1 MTIRFT
7 LRQLAIFVEVARH
20 GSATGASKALSMSQS
35 AVSAAIGELESIAND
50 RLFDRHGRRLVLNDA
65 GRVLRPHAIALVEG
79 AENLARD
86 LEPTVGSLRVAASN
100 TIGNYVLPGI
110 LARFLGLQSA
120 VKLEVMIANSRDVLD
135 AVDAFDADIG
145 LIEGSSQGANIKV
158 EHWMVDEMAIVTAPG
173 HPLATSTRRADLA
186 NGDWLLRE
194 PGSGTREVLEQ
205 QLVSQIGPL
214 KIALELSTLEAIRHT
229 LLDGYGVSCM
239 SRHIV
244 ADDLKQGRLV
254 EVAVKLKPIRRS
266 FSIALHR
273 NKAPTRGLSAFRS
286 FLDSRSEEFQRHV
299 AVAPK
304 MVAKVRTSPK
314 SPSSATSSATSR
326 SASYKPSRPPP
337 KLPRKLPPK
346 P

>member
-35 AVSAAIGELESIAND
+35 AVSAAIGELELIAND
-50 RLFDRHGRRLVLNDA
+50 RLFDRHGRRLILNDA

-86 LEPTVGSLRVAASN
+86 LESTVGSLRIATSS

-110 LARFLGLQSA
+110 LARFLSEQST
-120 VKLEVMIANSRDVLD
+120 VKLRVMIGNSQDVLD

-145 LIEGSSQGANIKV
+145 LIEGSSQGANMQI
-158 EHWMVDEMAIVTAPG
+158 EHWMVDEMVIVTAPD
-173 HPLATSTRRADLA
+173 HPLARSTRRSDLA
-186 NGDWLLRE
+186 NADWLLRE

-244 ADDLKQGRLV
+244 ADDLEHGRLV
-254 EVAVKLKPIRRS
+254 EVEAKLKPIRRS

-273 NKAPTRGLSAFRS
+273 NKAPTRGLMAFRS
-286 FLDSRSEEFQRHV
+286 FLDVQPEGMQAHAR
-299 AVAPK
+299 VAPK
-304 MVAKVRTSPK
+304 AAAKK
-314 SPSSATSSATSR
+314 ASR
-326 SASYKPSRPPP
+326 SR
-337 KLPRKLPPK
+337 
-346 P
+346 

>member
-1 MTIRFT
+1 MSIRFT

-35 AVSAAIGELESIAND
+35 AVSAAIGELELIAND
-50 RLFDRHGRRLVLNDA
+50 RLFDRHGRRLILNDA

-86 LEPTVGSLRVAASN
+86 LESTVGSLRIASSS

-110 LARFLGLQSA
+110 LARFLSEQSA
-120 VKLEVMIANSRDVLD
+120 VKLKVMIGNSQDVLD

-145 LIEGSSQGANIKV
+145 LIEGSSQGANMQI
-158 EHWMVDEMAIVTAPG
+158 EHWMVDEMVIVTAPG
-173 HPLATSTRRADLA
+173 HPLARSTRRSDLA
-186 NGDWLLRE
+186 NADWLLRE

-244 ADDLKQGRLV
+244 ADDLEHGRLV
-254 EVAVKLKPIRRS
+254 EVPARLKPIRRS

-273 NKAPTRGLSAFRS
+273 NKAPTRGLMAFRS
-286 FLDSRSEEFQRHV
+286 FLDIQAEGEQAHALVAPRPAAKKASRSR
-299 AVAPK
+299 
-304 MVAKVRTSPK
+304 
-314 SPSSATSSATSR
+314 
-326 SASYKPSRPPP
+326 
-337 KLPRKLPPK
+337 
-346 P
+346 